1 MNEIKTSVELTQIA
15 ASHWHVII
23 LLYHVFSLRIASG
36 DERDRDA
43 YRASDM
49 HNESIECGVPCC
61 VKWSGGGMQQ
71 GCVVECKSI
80 IVLNSYIVIVSRKRV
95 TR

>member
-1 MNEIKTSVELTQIA
+1 MWLYEWNKNFSWINIDCGFALA
-15 ASHWHVII
+15 CII
-23 LLYHVFSLRIASG
+23 LLYHVFTLRIASG

-61 VKWSGGGMQQ
+61 VKWSGGGM
-71 GCVVECKSI
+71 
-80 IVLNSYIVIVSRKRV
+80 
-95 TR
+95 